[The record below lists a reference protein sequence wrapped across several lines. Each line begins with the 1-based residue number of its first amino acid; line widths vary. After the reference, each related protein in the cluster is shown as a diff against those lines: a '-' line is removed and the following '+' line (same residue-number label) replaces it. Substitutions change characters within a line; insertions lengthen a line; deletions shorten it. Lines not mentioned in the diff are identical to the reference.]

1 MREFYFDLLFYTY
14 NFMNTIN
21 LADKLTLIKDYW
33 SPKIVG
39 ELTGQQVKLAKFNG
53 EFVWHHHENEDEM
66 FLVLDGNLEI
76 EFRDKILSAG
86 PGEFIIV
93 PRGVEHKPVA
103 EEEVSVLLFEPA
115 STLNTGEVVN
125 ERTVTDLDRI

>member
-39 ELTGQQVKLAKFNG
+39 ELNGQQVKLAKFNG

-66 FLVLDGNLEI
+66 FW
-76 EFRDKILSAG
+76 FWM
-86 PGEFIIV
+86 
-93 PRGVEHKPVA
+93 
-103 EEEVSVLLFEPA
+103 
-115 STLNTGEVVN
+115 
-125 ERTVTDLDRI
+125 VTYK